1 VPDIGTKDAVTLTKN
16 EKKEKK
22 EKFAGDTM
30 IGMILVANGSFLT
43 EAVL

>member
-1 VPDIGTKDAVTLTKN
+1 MVPDIGTKDAVTLTKN
-16 EKKEKK
+16 EKK